1 MDFHIRKATNSD
13 AEAIQHVAITSWHH
27 TYQDLIPGDVQDDF
41 LERFYNVETLHNRIS
56 ATPFAVVEQAD
67 KVIGLRILSSLKR
80 GKASSQL
87 FIYCLK

>member
-1 MDFHIRKATNSD
+1 MMDFHIRKATNSD

-67 KVIGLRILSSLKR
+67 KVIGFANFIELEK
-80 GKASSQL
+80 GKSELANFL
-87 FIYCLK
+87 FIA

>member
-1 MDFHIRKATNSD
+1 MNFHIRKATNSD

-67 KVIGLRILSSLKR
+67 KVIGFANFIELEKGR
-80 GKASSQL
+80 ANSQH
-87 FIYCLK
+87 FIYYLK